1 MYFRW
6 IIDSKKFNEWMNP
19 VDYETEEYQAEQ
31 DALEQASSRQH
42 PDGISGKRKLSPG
55 HEGQA
60 KRARTGEPGKARD
73 PGMQISS
80 GMIHD
85 GRRASGLTP

>member
-1 MYFRW
+1 
-6 IIDSKKFNEWMNP
+6 MNP

-60 KRARTGEPGKARD
+60 KRARTGEPGKPRD
-73 PGMQISS
+73 PGKSIFVVMTL
-80 GMIHD
+80 D
-85 GRRASGLTP
+85 GK